1 MREEILRLIEKNSR
15 IDIHEMAILL
25 GAKEAE
31 VANAIADMENEG
43 VICGYYT
50 LIDWDKTNDEKV
62 TALIEVRVT
71 PQRGSG
77 FDEIAERIY
86 KFEEVKAVYLMSGG
100 FDFTVI
106 LEEKTMKEIAQFV
119 SSKLSTLD
127 SILNTATH
135 FVLRRYKD
143 HGVIFDEKKLDDD
156 IRCPLEYG
164 LAIFGG
170 KWKSRIIS
178 VLSAAEKLRYSELRR
193 EMCNITDTVL
203 AATLKDLI
211 EVGIVERKSYD
222 EIPPRVEYMLTQ
234 KGKSVVPILQNICQW
249 SGVFYKDDVENE
261 MLQCQRCDHNR

>member
-1 MREEILRLIEKNSR
+1 
-15 IDIHEMAILL
+15 MA
-25 GAKEAE
+25 K
-31 VANAIADMENEG
+31 
-43 VICGYYT
+43 Y
-50 LIDWDKTNDEKV
+50 
-62 TALIEVRVT
+62 
-71 PQRGSG
+71 
-77 FDEIAERIY
+77 
-86 KFEEVKAVYLMSGG
+86 
-100 FDFTVI
+100 
-106 LEEKTMKEIAQFV
+106 
-119 SSKLSTLD
+119 
-127 SILNTATH
+127 
-135 FVLRRYKD
+135 
-143 HGVIFDEKKLDDD
+143 EKKLDDD

-193 EMCNITDTVL
+193 EMCNITDAVL

-261 MLQCQRCDHNR
+261 MLQC